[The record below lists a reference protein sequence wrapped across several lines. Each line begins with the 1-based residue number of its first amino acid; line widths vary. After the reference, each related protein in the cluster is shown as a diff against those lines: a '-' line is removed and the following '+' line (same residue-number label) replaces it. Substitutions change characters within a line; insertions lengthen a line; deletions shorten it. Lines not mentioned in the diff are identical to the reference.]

1 MAGQQDTEHKLREGL
16 EQARA
21 EMTSNAGSE
30 GAKSAQ
36 TKQESGA
43 NAQPGVDDT
52 ASRSGDPAVPDRTQ
66 G

>member
-21 EMTSNAGSE
+21 DMKASTPAGDAKSSE
-30 GAKSAQ
+30 GSK
-36 TKQESGA
+36 T
-43 NAQPGVDDT
+43 NDQPGVDDT
-52 ASRSGDPAVPDRTQ
+52 ASKSGDPAVPDRTQ

>member
-21 EMTSNAGSE
+21 ELKANTPSAD
-30 GAKSAQ
+30 AKSSE
-36 TKQESGA
+36 KSGT

-52 ASRSGDPAVPDRTQ
+52 ASKSGDPAVPDRTQ

>member
-16 EQARA
+16 EKARA
-21 EMTSNAGSE
+21 EMKENASTGDASSPE
-30 GAKSAQ
+30 GAK
-36 TKQESGA
+36 TNER
-43 NAQPGVDDT
+43 PGVDDT